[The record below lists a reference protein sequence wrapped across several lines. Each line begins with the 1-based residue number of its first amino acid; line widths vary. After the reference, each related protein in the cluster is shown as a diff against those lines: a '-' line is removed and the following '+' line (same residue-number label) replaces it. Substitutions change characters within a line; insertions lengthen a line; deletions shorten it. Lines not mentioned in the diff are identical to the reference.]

1 MRFKKVSILLILL
14 FGNVFADYS
23 PLKWLISQTSYSNF
37 LTGENILKSI
47 GDSCE
52 RSLDCVSVSNS
63 ICIEGKCQCQK
74 GHFSIKDETKNRIFI
89 CKKALDFHQ
98 SCRNVL
104 SGIHQ
109 CREPFVCSKEG
120 ICDCPDGFSPA
131 KDNTRCHRICEPYHV
146 LVKSKIDNSET
157 CAPLLDLGER
167 CSYNEQCST
176 RYAQCLGSRCQC
188 ISGTIRRHQQCV
200 TVQQCPLGEAPL
212 ENGNPLVCDRNT
224 LKCPDGNYCLFAQFT
239 DSRGHCCPTMKINCP
254 VRSPLSYGCANCPWE
269 THHCFTYS
277 IGTHQQSMCCPNDCP
292 RNLPIRNGDK
302 CYAIAGHL
310 SHCSVDEQCLSVQN
324 SVCLSTNANETTKI
338 CQCPINHI
346 LIDGICQKVSKLGG
360 ECEKDSDC
368 FIGSN
373 TVCRN
378 GYCKCSEGFM
388 PEPNPFEW
396 KTSTAFSI
404 EHCIAEPTCPSIHV
418 LLTIEHYEDCS
429 PKSGCS
435 EGKFCHQWFEDPLK
449 ERNYSLC
456 CPIPT

>member
-1 MRFKKVSILLILL
+1 MPGAI
-14 FGNVFADYS
+14 
-23 PLKWLISQTSYSNF
+23 
-37 LTGENILKSI
+37 
-47 GDSCE
+47 
-52 RSLDCVSVSNS
+52 
-63 ICIEGKCQCQK
+63 
-74 GHFSIKDETKNRIFI
+74 
-89 CKKALDFHQ
+89 
-98 SCRNVL
+98 
-104 SGIHQ
+104 
-109 CREPFVCSKEG
+109 
-120 ICDCPDGFSPA
+120 
-131 KDNTRCHRICEPYHV
+131 
-146 LVKSKIDNSET
+146 
-157 CAPLLDLGER
+157 LLDLGER
-167 CSYNEQCST
+167 CSNNEQCST

-254 VRSPLSYGCANCPWE
+254 VGSPLSYGCANCPWE

-324 SVCLSTNANETTKI
+324 SVCLSMNANETTKI

-404 EHCIAEPTCPSIHV
+404 EHCIAEPTCPSIHG

-456 CPIPT
+456 CPIPNVRDYEEICGKFGMKMLLTNELDGKQPQQNAQPFRCMLPTFHEMEQSGAATSTTKTTSKFIFNSSTGICPIDSSCIFNPYGINEGICCRYEQKRRRIAKTRIHSKTIENRITYPPTLSAATAAATTSSFKESFSGKINGLFRFPFKKL